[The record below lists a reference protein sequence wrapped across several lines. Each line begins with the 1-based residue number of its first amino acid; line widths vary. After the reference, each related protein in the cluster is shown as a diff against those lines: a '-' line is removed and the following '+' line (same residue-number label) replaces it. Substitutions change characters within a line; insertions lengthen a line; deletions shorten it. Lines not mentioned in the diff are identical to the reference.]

1 MKEML
6 WLVKNTLN
14 VTFKKKINIILFLF
28 LPLIG
33 IFISLLMN
41 DVGEKTNVTVG
52 IVDYD
57 GSQVTADAAAF
68 LKGLDH
74 VNVSKVDASKAKSQ
88 IASGELDCVITFDK
102 GFTQSVID
110 GKPDHIGIASIKGAE
125 ITGFVKS
132 FLYHYID
139 NIAAIGKTAQGDQQ
153 QFKNMYTNYQNSKVS
168 LTSHK
173 LEDSEKNK
181 NMTDRTVGFL
191 LMAMLFSAG
200 SLTELLVKEK
210 ENRTYFRLL
219 TTPITAKQYV
229 LSNIAVSMLVITF
242 QIFFTLVMM
251 KYVFYIET
259 GIPFWE
265 MAAIL
270 LIFALSA
277 VGLALITV
285 VFASSSKSAGALRN
299 LIFMPTIMLSG
310 CFWPIEIMPSF
321 VQRIADFFPQKWVL
335 ETFAKLQEGQHLPS
349 LYLNIMVL
357 FAFAAC
363 FFLIVIY
370 KFQRNND
377 VRNFA

>member
-14 VTFKKKINIILFLF
+14 VTFRKKINIFLF
-28 LPLIG
+28 MILPLIG
-33 IFISLLMN
+33 IFVSLLTGT
-41 DVGEKTNVTVG
+41 DEQGDLRIGVVDHDKGE
-52 IVDYD
+52 IAAD
-57 GSQVTADAAAF
+57 TARF
-68 LKGLDH
+68 LKGIDDIKV
-74 VNVSKVDASKAKSQ
+74 VNVSKSKADSQ
-88 IASGELDCVITFDK
+88 IASGELDGAITFDQ
-102 GFTQSVID
+102 GFSQSVRG
-110 GKPDHIGIASIKGAE
+110 GKPGHIEIASVKGAE

-132 FLYHYID
+132 YLYHYID
-139 NIAAIGKTAQGDQQ
+139 NIAALGQSANGDQQ
-153 QFKNMYTNYQNSKVS
+153 FQTMYKNYQNSKVP
-168 LTSHK
+168 LTAHK
-173 LEDSEKNK
+173 LEDSAQSK

-229 LSNIAVSMLVITF
+229 LANIVVSMLVITF
-242 QIFFTLVMM
+242 QVFFTLVMAT
-251 KYVFYIET
+251 YVFHIET
-259 GIPFWE
+259 GISFWE
-265 MAAIL
+265 MAAVL

-285 VFASSSKSAGALRN
+285 VFANSSKAAGALKN

-321 VQRIADFFPQKWVL
+321 VQKIADFLPQTWVL
-335 ETFAKLQEGQHLPS
+335 ETLAKLQEGQHLHN
-349 LYLNIMVL
+349 LYLNILIL
-357 FAFAAC
+357 FAFAAA

-370 KFQRNND
+370 KFSRNNEA
-377 VRNFA
+377 RNFA